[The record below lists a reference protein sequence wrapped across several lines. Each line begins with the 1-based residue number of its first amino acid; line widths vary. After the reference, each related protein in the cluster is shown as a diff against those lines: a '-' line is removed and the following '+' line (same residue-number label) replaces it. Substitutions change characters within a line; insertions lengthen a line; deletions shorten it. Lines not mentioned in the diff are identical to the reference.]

1 MGRLL
6 SIDGMKFRDGKRS
19 DKVTVDTARDMQ
31 VQAVCLGNK
40 TIKSRPPFGF
50 LSMFADGFGR
60 LGEIMDGEKS
70 VEEKRGKRLGLSRR
84 KRKEGKGKGKSKS
97 SGSLSYSKWKD
108 KRRRRGRG
116 RRRESRWST
125 KAADPQRSGMFDD
138 VERGGKG
145 GNSGAAS
152 PGASHWGLWVS
163 LATQILRV
171 GWRQG
176 TQAC

>member
-138 VERGGKG
+138 VERAGKDG
-145 GNSGAAS
+145 DSGAAS

>member
-145 GNSGAAS
+145 GDNGAAS
-152 PGASHWGLWVS
+152 PGTSHWGLWVS

>member
-50 LSMFADGFGR
+50 LSMFADSFGR
-60 LGEIMDGEKS
+60 LGEIIDGAKS

-84 KRKEGKGKGKSKS
+84 KRKEGKGKGMSKS

-116 RRRESRWST
+116 RGRGSRWST

-138 VERGGKG
+138 VERDVDVD
-145 GNSGAAS
+145 NGAAS
-152 PGASHWGLWVS
+152 PGASNWGLWVS
-163 LATQILRV
+163 LAIQLLRV
-171 GWRQG
+171 VCRQG

>member
-138 VERGGKG
+138 VERD
-145 GNSGAAS
+145 NVNVDNGAAS
-152 PGASHWGLWVS
+152 PGTSHWGLWVS
-163 LATQILRV
+163 MATQILRE
-171 GWRQG
+171 GWRQ
-176 TQAC
+176 AC

>member
-1 MGRLL
+1 
-6 SIDGMKFRDGKRS
+6 
-19 DKVTVDTARDMQ
+19 
-31 VQAVCLGNK
+31 
-40 TIKSRPPFGF
+40 
-50 LSMFADGFGR
+50 MFADGFGR
-60 LGEIMDGEKS
+60 LGEIIDGAKS

-138 VERGGKG
+138 VERAGKG
-145 GNSGAAS
+145 GDSGAAS
-152 PGASHWGLWVS
+152 PGTSHWGLWVS
-163 LATQILRV
+163 LATQILGV
-171 GWRQG
+171 VWRQG

>member
-138 VERGGKG
+138 VERDVDVD
-145 GNSGAAS
+145 NGAAS

-163 LATQILRV
+163 LATQILRI
-171 GWRQG
+171 GWRQ
-176 TQAC
+176 AC